1 MNELDVAIDTKI
13 LLAIERLQT
22 ALKYGRDM
30 RSSKISCVNDSID
43 LLTDIEF
50 ILKDIELLA
59 VKRW

>member
-22 ALKYGRDM
+22 ALKYGSDM
-30 RSSKISCVNDSID
+30 RSSKIVCVNDSID

-50 ILKDIELLA
+50 ILKDIDLLA
-59 VKRW
+59 VKHW